1 MTNEFTIVRCARC
14 ARVIDPNEDAR
25 IELASGR
32 VKHLTL
38 ATLVEVQPFRRAWH
52 ERCFG

>member
-1 MTNEFTIVRCARC
+1 MSKEPTVVRCARC
-14 ARVIDPNEDAR
+14 RRVIDPSEDAR

-32 VKHLTL
+32 VQHLPL
-38 ATLVEVQPFRRAWH
+38 ADLVEVQPFRRAWH